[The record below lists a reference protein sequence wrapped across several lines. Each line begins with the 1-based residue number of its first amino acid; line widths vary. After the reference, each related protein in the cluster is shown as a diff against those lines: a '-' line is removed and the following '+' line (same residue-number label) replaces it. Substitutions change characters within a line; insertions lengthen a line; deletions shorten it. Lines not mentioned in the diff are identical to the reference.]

1 MGIAVTVL
9 KKLGLIKSTKEKG
22 KYIKVYVKLLS
33 QKYNTQHQQFSVKIK
48 IICSKSNESM

>member
-1 MGIAVTVL
+1 MTVL
-9 KKLGLIKSTKEKG
+9 KKLGLLIKSTKIKEKG

-33 QKYNTQHQQFSVKIK
+33 QKYNTQHQQFSVKIE